1 MLDRGARRHKP
12 ASRRQ
17 ITKTPGARLSGS
29 KTLSSLGGLCASI
42 TPRYQTATFRP
53 VRPPVLP
60 AYLKKG
66 GDPNVR
72 YRGLPA
78 LMWAA
83 RCGQLR
89 VLEMLLDAGCD
100 IQPMHGNDGNTALHR
115 AAANG
120 HLDVE
125 CRHFGGS
132 LPHCHLALQLGNL
145 CLQGSFQ
152 RSNGSPDSS
161 GPATRSRT
169 RHDVSLHECGG
180 LNNVQCSLFVTDVYV
195 LVRLRHEFFLKQH
208 R

>member
-1 MLDRGARRHKP
+1 MDGNERP
-12 ASRRQ
+12 
-17 ITKTPGARLSGS
+17 
-29 KTLSSLGGLCASI
+29 
-42 TPRYQTATFRP
+42 FRP
-53 VRPPVLP
+53 RAEEEHWNRAEMDDSDEKRDEIFNAIGEGNEECLG

-132 LPHCHLALQLGNL
+132 LPQCHLALLLGNL

-152 RSNGSPDSS
+152 MSNGSPDSS